1 MGVAC
6 VCLCVRAQAEL
17 GLFEQSGFGVSH
29 MALGVFHSFGR
40 GSTEFSR
47 LPSTDSGGSRCS
59 VHFGGLRD
67 DKKNCYIYL
76 FTLYKTV
83 HRYFKCSVIFLFL
96 FYFIWFKM

>member
-6 VCLCVRAQAEL
+6 VCLCVCVRAQAEL

-29 MALGVFHSFGR
+29 VALGVFHSFGR
-40 GSTEFSR
+40 RSTEFSR

-67 DKKNCYIYL
+67 DKKNCFVMSFIY
-76 FTLYKTV
+76 TV
-83 HRYFKCSVIFLFL
+83 QNCTT
-96 FYFIWFKM
+96 WFKTSDKF

>member
-6 VCLCVRAQAEL
+6 VGVACVCVCAQAEL

-29 MALGVFHSFGR
+29 VALGVFHSFGR

-47 LPSTDSGGSRCS
+47 FPRTDSGGSRCS

-67 DKKNCYIYL
+67 DKKDFCYLIYL
-76 FTLYKTV
+76 QFTKLNIYTT
-83 HRYFKCSVIFLFL
+83 
-96 FYFIWFKM
+96 